1 MAKKGKV
8 DSLLC
13 NLADVVVSNGASVA
27 IWGDKEIP
35 DSLKEMYE
43 MKQEDNKEQENQP
56 ADGRCYPTRH
66 FKFQRLNFFWRQTA
80 TEGNLR

>member
-35 DSLKEMYE
+35 DNLKEMYKSKYE
-43 MKQEDNKEQENQP
+43 ENKKQE
-56 ADGRCYPTRH
+56 
-66 FKFQRLNFFWRQTA
+66 
-80 TEGNLR
+80 NL

>member
-43 MKQEDNKEQENQP
+43 MKQEDNKEQENIY
-56 ADGRCYPTRH
+56 A
-66 FKFQRLNFFWRQTA
+66 
-80 TEGNLR
+80 